1 MNHTLPCFALCRLLM
16 SCLLLSVLAG
26 CAGPQLST
34 TDGKGLSMERTLV
47 LQQARSAL
55 GTPYRYGGSD
65 AQGLDCSGLVQ
76 MAYLQAGISLPR
88 SSSDQ
93 YQQLP
98 HIKSARP
105 GDLLFFA
112 TSSGSS
118 VSHVGIYMGN
128 DTMIHAPGSGRTVT
142 TTSLSNG
149 YWQEHYVG
157 AAAPAP

>member
-1 MNHTLPCFALCRLLM
+1 MTHSLPPVTCLRLFVC
-16 SCLLLSVLAG
+16 CLLLSVLAG

-34 TDGKGLSMERTLV
+34 SDGEGLSMERALV
-47 LQQARSAL
+47 LQEARNAV

-65 AQGLDCSGLVQ
+65 ARGLDCSGLVQ
-76 MAYLQAGISLPR
+76 MAYLRAGIALPR

-93 YQQLP
+93 YETLP
-98 HIKSARP
+98 HTRSARP

-112 TSSGSS
+112 TGSGSS
-118 VSHVGIYMGN
+118 VSHVGIYMGD

-142 TTSLSNG
+142 TTSLSYD
-149 YWQEHYVG
+149 YWKEHYVG